1 MPDGSRMEVFGSGG
15 GQAVAE
21 SLTRTVGSDVPL
33 LGQVP
38 LDPRLREHGDTGT
51 PIVMSV
57 PDSAAAKVLTEM
69 ATKLS
74 VRSRGLAGRLLNVS
88 PAGR

>member
-1 MPDGSRMEVFGSGG
+1 V
-15 GQAVAE
+15 QA
-21 SLTRTVGSDVPL
+21 
-33 LGQVP
+33 
-38 LDPRLREHGDTGT
+38 
-51 PIVMSV
+51 V
-57 PDSAAAKVLTEM
+57 PDSPAAKVLTEM